1 MHLST
6 ALFSAIAL
14 IAASQVIG
22 ASVEV
27 PRDVAAIQ
35 IATSPYYAC
44 KKFRPLGLARHP
56 RDPADATISAHLKEC
71 RLHLQGYWAPSGFH
85 RS

>member
-35 IATSPYYAC
+35 IATSPC
-44 KKFRPLGLARHP
+44 
-56 RDPADATISAHLKEC
+56 
-71 RLHLQGYWAPSGFH
+71 
-85 RS
+85 